1 MAGHEP
7 PDDGEGLTLT
17 RELLNRRSRHYR
29 DLVVAVGV
37 VGLTVPV
44 AALVLDEWRFLLTW
58 LLIAPI
64 VGLFLALDARSV
76 VRWRSS
82 ILDGWV
88 AGVLDLDALVE
99 GLTSIKLLPARTIAG
114 LVDPLPTRARL
125 GCFPDPK
132 PLVREALAATI
143 RAIDGLQ
150 LSRLVSAVAAL
161 TAAAALVALA
171 AAAGVGLAASWSA
184 NCPRNWQGCSGD
196 RRSTASKVGVRNR
209 RVEEQGT

>member
-1 MAGHEP
+1 M
-7 PDDGEGLTLT
+7 
-17 RELLNRRSRHYR
+17 
-29 DLVVAVGV
+29 
-37 VGLTVPV
+37 
-44 AALVLDEWRFLLTW
+44 
-58 LLIAPI
+58 
-64 VGLFLALDARSV
+64 FLALDARSV

-114 LVDPLPTRARL
+114 LVDPFPPGGC

-171 AAAGVGLAASWSA
+171 AALGSVWPL
-184 NCPRNWQGCSGD
+184 
-196 RRSTASKVGVRNR
+196 VGVPIALGIGRGAQAIGVQPPRKWVFAIAEWKSKGLDVELFTQLAR
-209 RVEEQGT
+209 RLAWESLPSRARERWFSIEA